1 MSAAPRARRI
11 FLIATEASGDNL
23 GAGLM
28 AELRQRLG
36 EGVSFA
42 GIGGR
47 AMAGQELKSLFP
59 MEELSIIGFAAILKN
74 IRGLMGRVDQAA
86 KAVIADNPDLLVI
99 IDGPEFTHRVAKRVR
114 RHAPHIPI
122 VDYVCP
128 TVWAWR
134 PWRAR
139 AMTSYLDQV
148 MALFPFEPEAMKN
161 LGGPPTTYV
170 GHPLLDQIA
179 TLRPDAAER
188 AQRDAA
194 PMLVVLPGS
203 RRGELRRLM
212 PLFGATLKRIL
223 DRHPGLEVV
232 LPTLPH
238 LRDMVAALAAN
249 WPVQPRIVVGVA
261 ERQAAFRRARA
272 ALVKSGTVT
281 LELALSGVPM
291 AVAYRIAW
299 SETLVAG
306 LLLRVKTVVL
316 ANLVIGEKVVPEFIQ
331 HRATPGRLAAAVS
344 DILDDGPS
352 RQRQIAAF
360 ARLGTI
366 METGGRTPRQR
377 AADIVEAALKS
388 RQ

>member
-1 MSAAPRARRI
+1 M
-11 FLIATEASGDNL
+11 ASY
-23 GAGLM
+23 
-28 AELRQRLG
+28 
-36 EGVSFA
+36 
-42 GIGGR
+42 I
-47 AMAGQELKSLFP
+47 
-59 MEELSIIGFAAILKN
+59 
-74 IRGLMGRVDQAA
+74 
-86 KAVIADNPDLLVI
+86 
-99 IDGPEFTHRVAKRVR
+99 
-114 RHAPHIPI
+114 
-122 VDYVCP
+122 
-128 TVWAWR
+128 
-134 PWRAR
+134 
-139 AMTSYLDQV
+139 DQV
-148 MALFPFEPEAMKN
+148 MALFPFEPEAMKK

-188 AQRDAA
+188 AQRDTA

-212 PLFGATLKRIL
+212 PLFGATLKPIL

-238 LRDMVAALAAN
+238 LRDMVAALAAE
-249 WPVQPRIVVGVA
+249 WPVVPRIVVGME

-316 ANLVIGEKVVPEFIQ
+316 ANLVIGQTVVPEFIQ

-352 RQRQIAAF
+352 RQQQIEAF
-360 ARLGTI
+360 ARLDAI

-377 AADIVEAALKS
+377 AADVAEAALKS
-388 RQ
+388 PQ

>member
-1 MSAAPRARRI
+1 MSAAPRAKRI

-28 AELRQRLG
+28 AELRERLG
-36 EGVSFA
+36 ETVSFA
-42 GIGGR
+42 GVGGR
-47 AMAGQELKSLFP
+47 AMAERGLTSLFP
-59 MEELSIIGFAAILKN
+59 MDELSIIGVAAILKS
-74 IRGLMGRVDQAA
+74 IRSLMGRIGQTAN
-86 KAVIADNPDLLVI
+86 AVIADNPDLLVI

-114 RHAPHIPI
+114 RRAPHIPI
-122 VDYVCP
+122 IDYVCP

-139 AMTSYLDQV
+139 AMASYVDQV
-148 MALFPFEPEAMKN
+148 MALFPFEPEAMKK
-161 LGGPPTTYV
+161 LGGPPTAYV

-238 LRDMVAALAAN
+238 LRDMVASLAGG
-249 WPVQPRIVVGVA
+249 WPVVPRIVVGME

-291 AVAYRIAW
+291 AAAYRIPW
-299 SETLVAG
+299 IDTPVAA
-306 LLLRVKTVVL
+306 LLLRVPSVVL
-316 ANLVIGEKVVPEFIQ
+316 ANLVMGENAIPEFVQ
-331 HRATPGRLAAAVS
+331 HRAKPGPLATAVS
-344 DILDDGPS
+344 ELLDDGPS
-352 RQRQIAAF
+352 RQRQIEAF
-360 ARLGTI
+360 ARLDTI

-377 AADIVEAALKS
+377 AADVVEAALNS